1 MVGAKPLEK
10 LYLNMKKIL
19 IIGAGAMGSAF
30 SLPCV
35 ENLNKVTLIGT
46 HLETKIINK
55 LKKNRFHPSLKKL
68 LPQKV
73 VIKNYKYLD
82 AELKKK
88 PNYIVI
94 AVSSKGIDWV
104 CEKLIKNYQRRYSL
118 ILLTKGLAKFKNK
131 LITIST
137 KINNLFKKNKLP
149 YQDITSIKG
158 PCLAVG
164 LINKVRTSTVIANKK
179 IKNALKVSKLI
190 STNYYKSE
198 VSKDINGVET
208 LGAIKNIYAM
218 LIGASKGLSGSNL
231 PKKIREKYFHNTSSS
246 LFRDALLEMK
256 NFSKKMKGL
265 PETAYGLAGLGDLY
279 VSIAGG
285 RNSMLGY
292 YLGVGRKYTD
302 IKKNIMKKITTE
314 GSDLAIEFG
323 PIIKKNYKKKDF
335 PIMFALINSICK
347 NKILKIEW

>member
-104 CEKLIKNYQRRYSL
+104 CEKLIKTIKAD
-118 ILLTKGLAKFKNK
+118 ILL
-131 LITIST
+131 
-137 KINNLFKKNKLP
+137 
-149 YQDITSIKG
+149 
-158 PCLAVG
+158 
-164 LINKVRTSTVIANKK
+164 
-179 IKNALKVSKLI
+179 
-190 STNYYKSE
+190 YY
-198 VSKDINGVET
+198 
-208 LGAIKNIYAM
+208 
-218 LIGASKGLSGSNL
+218 
-231 PKKIREKYFHNTSSS
+231 
-246 LFRDALLEMK
+246 
-256 NFSKKMKGL
+256 
-265 PETAYGLAGLGDLY
+265 
-279 VSIAGG
+279 
-285 RNSMLGY
+285 
-292 YLGVGRKYTD
+292 
-302 IKKNIMKKITTE
+302 
-314 GSDLAIEFG
+314 
-323 PIIKKNYKKKDF
+323 
-335 PIMFALINSICK
+335 
-347 NKILKIEW
+347 